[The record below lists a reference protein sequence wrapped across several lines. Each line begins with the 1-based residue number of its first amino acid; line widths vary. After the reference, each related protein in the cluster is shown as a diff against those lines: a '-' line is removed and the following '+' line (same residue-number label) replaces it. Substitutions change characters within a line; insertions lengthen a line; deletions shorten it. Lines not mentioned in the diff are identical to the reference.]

1 MTVTPAACIRFKDSF
16 TKSAHS
22 ADLRTRVYGVAGF
35 ASAGLSS
42 VPGSSLADGSSALPS
57 SFFGLTSA
65 GSLALGGLEVLGAR
79 VYDAQVRGFLS
90 VDPVVAPVGAGW
102 ASNGYGFVG
111 FSPVGLVDP
120 WGLSPMSA
128 ADFYAYRQ
136 NRSSAQGSHVLSA
149 LGQALHG
156 FGSFAATGNSSGGNL
171 LGWFGSGGLFGPGA
185 GLDLGSL
192 ARAGAGFV
200 GSALA
205 WGRGVVDGARSWL
218 GDAQAWL
225 GDAWSNVQGFAA
237 GAWEW
242 TKNNW
247 QYVLA
252 GAVLAG
258 GILLGGPVGAGIVV
272 GFLVSGG
279 VELGAQAI
287 SHNGDF
293 SKIDYK
299 KVANASS
306 VGGLAGGAGAWAG
319 GLVTRTI
326 ATPAL
331 NTASS
336 RVASEA
342 AAKGAMGKLAS
353 GVFDSGV
360 SNAVN
365 GAGMEIFENGFTDP
379 NAVVRKG
386 AAGFAS
392 GVFTPVG
399 ALGATTGLNK
409 AFRVAPDNVMAQR
422 VTTTVGGAASGGV
435 FAAGNYAISEDREK
449 VNWRGTGIEFF
460 KGATSSA
467 LTSDPLKSVGF
478 ERPLQTMAGDTSAGQ
493 RVAVAGVS
501 GVAVSV
507 NGVAVEE
514 ISDDKQEK

>member
-1 MTVTPAACIRFKDSF
+1 MTERF
-16 TKSAHS
+16 
-22 ADLRTRVYGVAGF
+22 
-35 ASAGLSS
+35 
-42 VPGSSLADGSSALPS
+42 
-57 SFFGLTSA
+57 
-65 GSLALGGLEVLGAR
+65 
-79 VYDAQVRGFLS
+79 
-90 VDPVVAPVGAGW
+90 
-102 ASNGYGFVG
+102 
-111 FSPVGLVDP
+111 
-120 WGLSPMSA
+120 
-128 ADFYAYRQ
+128 
-136 NRSSAQGSHVLSA
+136 
-149 LGQALHG
+149 
-156 FGSFAATGNSSGGNL
+156 
-171 LGWFGSGGLFGPGA
+171 WFGSG
-185 GLDLGSL
+185 LGCSCSIEY
-192 ARAGAGFV
+192 F
-200 GSALA
+200 
-205 WGRGVVDGARSWL
+205 
-218 GDAQAWL
+218 
-225 GDAWSNVQGFAA
+225 
-237 GAWEW
+237 
-242 TKNNW
+242 
-247 QYVLA
+247 
-252 GAVLAG
+252 
-258 GILLGGPVGAGIVV
+258 
-272 GFLVSGG
+272 
-279 VELGAQAI
+279 
-287 SHNGDF
+287 
-293 SKIDYK
+293 
-299 KVANASS
+299 
-306 VGGLAGGAGAWAG
+306 GAWAG

-379 NAVVRKG
+379 SAVVRKG

-409 AFRVAPDNVMAQR
+409 AFKFTPDNVMAQR

-467 LTSDPLKSVGF
+467 LTSDPLKSVSF